1 MDKQK
6 IDKQKTER
14 RRTDRQEINEA
25 TFGWLGTARE
35 LALVVLVAA
44 AGLHQAAYSRRR
56 SADRVLEDAAR
67 LFEKLR
73 SQRLQKSLRCGLYQ
87 LANAGYRDGWKV
99 TDEGYRRLKELVPKY
114 IEPEE
119 RQWNGDIY
127 LVMFDIPENLKRSR
141 QKLRNTLS
149 DIGFRMIQ
157 ESVWMG
163 FFDPTDLLEDDLRIW
178 EIDEFVLITKA
189 TPPLGQA
196 GLKTFVRQA
205 FRLDNFNLR
214 YEAFLKNVQEQRRQ
228 PSELALM
235 YLSILKSDPKLP
247 PSLLPADWLGDR
259 AFLTYRDE
267 VIKKLPHQYGDFV
280 SAVGLI

>member
-1 MDKQK
+1 MK
-6 IDKQKTER
+6 KQKTEKLKPSKR
-14 RRTDRQEINEA
+14 EINEA
-25 TFGWLGTARE
+25 TFGWLGTARD
-35 LALVVLVAA
+35 LALVMLVAA

-73 SQRLQKSLRCGLYQ
+73 SERLQKSLRCGLYQ
-87 LANAGYRDGWKV
+87 LASAGYRDGWRV

-141 QKLRNTLS
+141 QKLRNTLT
-149 DIGFRMIQ
+149 DIDFRMIQ

-163 FFDPTDLLEDDLRIW
+163 FSDPADLLEEDLKLW
-178 EIDEFVLITKA
+178 EIDEFVLFTKA

-205 FRLDNFNLR
+205 FGLDKLNLR
-214 YEAFLKNVQEQRRQ
+214 YEAFLKNVQEQRLD
-228 PSELALM
+228 PTELVLM
-235 YLSILKSDPKLP
+235 YLSILKQDPKLP
-247 PSLLPADWLGDR
+247 KSLLPAGWLGDR
-259 AFLTYRDE
+259 AFLVYRDE
-267 VIKKLPHQYGDFV
+267 VIRKLPHQYGDFI

>member
-1 MDKQK
+1 MGKQ
-6 IDKQKTER
+6 KQKTDKIGKR
-14 RRTDRQEINEA
+14 EISEA
-25 TFGWLGTARE
+25 TFGWLGTARD
-35 LALVVLVAA
+35 LALVMLVAA

-67 LFEKLR
+67 MFEKLR

-87 LANAGYRDGWKV
+87 LANTGYRDGWKV
-99 TDEGYRRLKELVPKY
+99 TDKGYRRLKELVPKY
-114 IEPEE
+114 LEPEE

-163 FFDPTDLLEDDLRIW
+163 FSDPTDLLEEDLKLW
-178 EIDEFVLITKA
+178 EIDEFVLFTKA

-214 YEAFLKNVQEQRRQ
+214 YEAFLKNVQDQRLE

-247 PSLLPADWLGDR
+247 PSLLPAGWLGDR

>member
-1 MDKQK
+1 MNKQK
-6 IDKQKTER
+6 MDRQKIEK

-25 TFGWLGTARE
+25 TFGWLGTARD
-35 LALVVLVAA
+35 LALVMLVAA

-56 SADRVLEDAAR
+56 SADRVLEDAAKM
-67 LFEKLR
+67 FEKLR
-73 SQRLQKSLRCGLYQ
+73 SRRLQKSLRCGLYQ
-87 LANAGYRDGWKV
+87 LASAGYRDGWRV

-141 QKLRNTLS
+141 QKLRNTLT
-149 DIGFRMIQ
+149 DIDFRMIQ

-163 FFDPTDLLEDDLRIW
+163 FLDPADLLEEDLKLW
-178 EIDEFVLITKA
+178 EIDEFVLFTKA

-205 FRLDNFNLR
+205 FGLDNFNLR
-214 YEAFLKNVQEQRRQ
+214 YEAFLKNVQEQRLD
-228 PSELALM
+228 STELALM
-235 YLSILKSDPKLP
+235 YLSILKKDPRLP
-247 PSLLPADWLGDR
+247 LSLLPKNWSGDK
-259 AFLTYRDE
+259 AFTVYRDE
-267 VIKKLPHQYGDFV
+267 VIKKLPHQYGDFI